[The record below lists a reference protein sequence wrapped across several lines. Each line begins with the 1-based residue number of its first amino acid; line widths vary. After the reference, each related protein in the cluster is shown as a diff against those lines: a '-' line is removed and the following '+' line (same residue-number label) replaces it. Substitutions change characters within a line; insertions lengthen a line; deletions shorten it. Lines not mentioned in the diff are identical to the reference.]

1 MYHGLSAAKMRGD
14 DIVKPLRGTELKRFL
29 RKCERPDLELHILLA
44 DVEDP
49 VNVGAAFRIADAVKA
64 ASVILTGITPT
75 PPHKLIDKVGRR
87 KDRKVPWKYVEKPKE
102 AIDALRDN
110 GCQIV
115 ALELTA
121 EAKPYQNFN
130 FNSQVCIIVGHE
142 DHGVTKAVL
151 EQVDD
156 AVYIPMYGKGASLNV
171 SVSLGVA
178 CFQVI
183 ESVERQQN
191 VSSPS
196 D

>member
-1 MYHGLSAAKMRGD
+1 M
-14 DIVKPLRGTELKRFL
+14 KPLRGTELKRFL
-29 RKCERPDLELHILLA
+29 RRCERPDLELHILLA

-64 ASVILTGITPT
+64 TSVILTGITPT
-75 PPHKLIDKVGRR
+75 PPHKLIDKVGRC
-87 KDRKVPWKYVEKPKE
+87 KDRKVPWKYVEKPKI
-102 AIDALRDN
+102 AIDTLREK

-121 EAKPYQNFN
+121 EAKPYQNFE
-130 FNSQVCIIVGHE
+130 FDSQVCIIVGHE
-142 DHGVTKAVL
+142 DHGVTKTVL
-151 EQVDD
+151 GQVDT

-178 CFQVI
+178 CFQII

-191 VSSPS
+191 RANTSVR
-196 D
+196 

>member
-1 MYHGLSAAKMRGD
+1 M
-14 DIVKPLRGTELKRFL
+14 KPLRGTELKRFL
-29 RKCERPDLELHILLA
+29 RKSERPELELKVLLA

-64 ASVILTGITPT
+64 SGLIMTGITPT

-87 KDRKVPWKYVEKPKE
+87 KDRRVPWEYVEDPLE
-102 AIDALRDN
+102 AIEKLRSE
-110 GCQIV
+110 GFQIL

-121 EAKPYQNFN
+121 EARQYHKYDYTRK
-130 FNSQVCIIVGHE
+130 VCLIVGHE
-142 DHGVTKAVL
+142 DHGVTRKIL
-151 EQVDD
+151 EQVDA

-183 ESVERQQN
+183 EAVERA
-191 VSSPS
+191 S
-196 D
+196 